1 MPCGVRCHL
10 AFALLIALA
19 GCKDR
24 AAPSEEAAPAAAG
37 NPAAPQTAA
46 APAALPTMAL
56 PVDAP
61 TMVPA
66 EAKLPDDVA
75 ALTERIAQCEHF
87 AGEEAYDAERGKF
100 LREQVAASCTGNA
113 AALARLRKKY
123 AADPATAGHLKG
135 LEAPD
140 M

>member
-1 MPCGVRCHL
+1 MRCYL

-19 GCKDR
+19 GCNER
-24 AAPSEEAAPAAAG
+24 AAPSEQAASAVAG
-37 NPAAPQTAA
+37 NPAAPETAA

-61 TMVPA
+61 ATVPT
-66 EAKLPDDVA
+66 ETKLPDDVA
-75 ALTERIAQCEHF
+75 VLTERIAQCEHF
-87 AGEEAYDAERGKF
+87 AGEEAYDAERGRF

-113 AALARLRKKY
+113 AALARLRQKY
-123 AADPATAGHLKG
+123 AADPATARHLKG
-135 LEAPD
+135 LKELD